1 MNFDAV
7 SHWETARV
15 RKKLVRATLTSVL
28 SLQKEGEDVFQRNLE
43 RERSA
48 RKMTDRERTASQAYL
63 EVAAA
68 HGVEYVFGLPGTS
81 GQEFIGTIA
90 DQEKIRFILAL
101 HETCVVSMADGYA
114 RVSGKPS
121 LAQLST
127 LPGTANAVGALY
139 DAYRDRSPV
148 VLTST
153 NVDTRIVGRDSHTE
167 GKDLVELTKQFTKW
181 SCEVHRADRIPE
193 ILNRAFKVAATPPTG
208 PVYLSLPSNLLGEPI
223 NIQNPDAE
231 RSRVVPRMPGDPE
244 ALTEAAG
251 MLAEAKRPLIVA
263 GSGIAKTGAIKELV
277 ELAEIVAAPV
287 VMEPRYSFLSF
298 PTTHPYSFQ
307 IAERQPTFDLPVWG
321 EPDLILAIGC
331 RLIREYRYL
340 PEPVIK
346 PETRC
351 IHIEEDP
358 WEIGKV
364 FPVDLGIVADAKSAL
379 RSLLDVLPAKVDG
392 NHKAERIERLKKAK
406 ETVKA
411 ELEKRIQNGWDA
423 TPINAARLVRTMDK
437 LLEPDALIVNESPT
451 SKDILMSNF
460 QFTPGRSYFSNS
472 SAGHLGWG
480 LGAAIGA
487 KLASPG
493 RRVVACLGDG
503 SCMFGIQGLWTMA
516 KYRVPLVV
524 IVFNNRA
531 YMAVKNQFRG
541 TDERIKIAAEMGAE
555 LVGPELNFARIA
567 DSFGIFGQRVE
578 EPGQIEAALKRAL
591 DQSGPALVDVVIS
604 QNTRKD

>member
-1 MNFDAV
+1 
-7 SHWETARV
+7 
-15 RKKLVRATLTSVL
+15 
-28 SLQKEGEDVFQRNLE
+28 
-43 RERSA
+43 
-48 RKMTDRERTASQAYL
+48 MTDLTRTASQAYL
-63 EVAAA
+63 EVAAD
-68 HGVEYVFGLPGTS
+68 HGVDYVFGLPGTS

-90 DQEKIRFILAL
+90 DQEKVRFILAL

-114 RVSGKPS
+114 RVTGRPS

-127 LPGTANAVGALY
+127 LPGTANSVGALY

-193 ILNRAFKVAATPPTG
+193 ILNRAFKVASTPPMG
-208 PVYLSLPSNLLGEPI
+208 PVYLSLPSNLLGESI
-223 NIQNPDAE
+223 TVKNPDVE
-231 RSRVVPRMPGDPE
+231 RSRIVPRMAGDPD
-244 ALTEAAG
+244 ALRDTAK
-251 MLAEAKRPLIVA
+251 LLTEAKRPLIVA
-263 GSGIAKTGAIKELV
+263 GSGVAKAGAIEELIK
-277 ELAEIVAAPV
+277 LAEMVAAPV

-307 IAERQPTFDLPVWG
+307 IAERQPTFNLPVWG
-321 EPDLILAIGC
+321 EPDLIFAVGC

-340 PEPVIK
+340 PETVIK

-364 FPVDLGIVADAKSAL
+364 FPVDLGIVADPKSAL
-379 RSLLDVLPAKVDG
+379 RSLVEVFPIFSEQSNG
-392 NHKAERIERLKKAK
+392 SRRTERIECLMKAK
-406 ETVKA
+406 AQTNT
-411 ELEKRIQNGWDA
+411 ELESRVKQGWDA
-423 TPINAARLVRTMDK
+423 IPINAARLMRTMDK
-437 LLEPDALIVNESPT
+437 LIDPDALIVNESPT
-451 SKDILMSNF
+451 SKDILMANF
-460 QFTPGRSYFSNS
+460 QFTRARSYFSNS

-487 KLASPG
+487 ALASPK

-503 SCMFGIQGLWTMA
+503 SAMFGIQGLWTLA
-516 KYRVPLVV
+516 KYRVPLLV

-541 TDERIKIAAEMGAE
+541 PEERIRIAAEMGAE
-555 LVGPELNFARIA
+555 LVGPEINFARLA
-567 DSFGIFGQRVE
+567 ETFGIFGQRVE
-578 EPGQIEAALKRAL
+578 QPEAIEPALKRAL
-591 DQSGPALVDVVIS
+591 EQSGPALVDVVIA

>member
-1 MNFDAV
+1 MAHASD
-7 SHWETARV
+7 
-15 RKKLVRATLTSVL
+15 K
-28 SLQKEGEDVFQRNLE
+28 QK
-43 RERSA
+43 
-48 RKMTDRERTASQAYL
+48 TASQAYL

-68 HGVEYVFGLPGTS
+68 HGTEYVFGLPGTS

-101 HETCVVSMADGYA
+101 HETTVVSMADGYA
-114 RVSGKPS
+114 RVSGKPT

-127 LPGTANAVGALY
+127 LPGTANSIGALY

-153 NVDTRIVGRDSHTE
+153 NVDTRIAGRDAHTE

-181 SCEVHRADRIPE
+181 SYEVHRAERIPE
-193 ILNRAFKVAATPPTG
+193 ILNRAFKVAAAPPAG
-208 PVYLSLPSNLLGEPI
+208 PVYLSLPSDLLGESIDAVIPE
-223 NIQNPDAE
+223 AE
-231 RSRVVPRMPGDPE
+231 RFRVVPRIAADPD
-244 ALTEAAG
+244 ALRNAAG
-251 MLAEAKRPLIVA
+251 LLAGAKRPVIVA
-263 GSGIAKTGAIKELV
+263 GSGVARAGASEELIK
-277 ELAEIVAAPV
+277 LAELVAAPV

-307 IAERQPTFDLPVWG
+307 IAERQPNFDLPVWG
-321 EPDLILAIGC
+321 EPDLIFAIGC

-340 PEPVIK
+340 AEPVIK
-346 PETRC
+346 PGTRAV
-351 IHIEEDP
+351 HIEEDP

-364 FPVDLGIVADAKSAL
+364 FPVDVGIVADAKSAL
-379 RSLLDVLPAKVDG
+379 GALLEILPAEEG
-392 NHKAERIERLKKAK
+392 AGRGERIECLKIAKARAA
-406 ETVKA
+406 A
-411 ELEKRIQNGWDA
+411 ELEKRAHSDWNA
-423 TPINAARLVRTMDK
+423 KPINAARLVRAMDK
-437 LLEPDALIVNESPT
+437 LFDEDVLIVNESPT

-460 QFTPGRSYFSNS
+460 SFTSRRAYFSNS

-487 KLASPG
+487 ALARPK

-503 SCMFGIQGLWTMA
+503 SCMFGIQGLWTLA
-516 KYRVPLVV
+516 KYRVPLLVV
-524 IVFNNRA
+524 VFNNRA

-541 TDERIKIAAEMGAE
+541 PEERIKIAAELGAE
-555 LVGPELNFARIA
+555 LVGPELNFARLA

-578 EPGQIEAALKRAL
+578 EPDQIEPALRSAL
-591 DQSGPALVDVVIS
+591 AQSGPALVDVVIS

>member
-1 MNFDAV
+1 
-7 SHWETARV
+7 
-15 RKKLVRATLTSVL
+15 
-28 SLQKEGEDVFQRNLE
+28 
-43 RERSA
+43 
-48 RKMTDRERTASQAYL
+48 MTDLTRTASQAYL
-63 EVAAA
+63 EVAAD
-68 HGVEYVFGLPGTS
+68 HGVDYVFGLPGTS

-90 DQEKIRFILAL
+90 DQEKVRFILAL

-114 RVSGKPS
+114 RVTGRPS

-127 LPGTANAVGALY
+127 LPGTANSVGALY

-167 GKDLVELTKQFTKW
+167 GKDLVELTRQFTKW

-193 ILNRAFKVAATPPTG
+193 ILNRAFKVASTPPMG
-208 PVYLSLPSNLLGEPI
+208 PVYLSLPSNLLGESI
-223 NIQNPDAE
+223 TVKNPDVE
-231 RSRVVPRMPGDPE
+231 RSRIVPRMAGDPD
-244 ALTEAAG
+244 ALRDTAK
-251 MLAEAKRPLIVA
+251 LLTEAKRPLIVA
-263 GSGIAKTGAIKELV
+263 GSGVAKAGAIEELIK
-277 ELAEIVAAPV
+277 LAEMVAAPV

-307 IAERQPTFDLPVWG
+307 IAERQPTFNLPVWG
-321 EPDLILAIGC
+321 EPDLIFAVGC

-340 PEPVIK
+340 PETVIK

-364 FPVDLGIVADAKSAL
+364 FPVDLGIVADPKSAL
-379 RSLLDVLPAKVDG
+379 RSLVEVFPLFSEQSNG
-392 NHKAERIERLKKAK
+392 SRRTERIECLQKAK
-406 ETVKA
+406 AQTNT
-411 ELEKRIQNGWDA
+411 ELESRVKQGWDA
-423 TPINAARLVRTMDK
+423 IPINAARLMRTMDK
-437 LLEPDALIVNESPT
+437 LIDPDALIVNESPT
-451 SKDILMSNF
+451 SKDILMANF
-460 QFTPGRSYFSNS
+460 QFTRARSYFSNS

-487 KLASPG
+487 ALASPK

-503 SCMFGIQGLWTMA
+503 SAMFGIQGLWTLA
-516 KYRVPLVV
+516 KYRVPLLV

-541 TDERIKIAAEMGAE
+541 PEERIRIAAEMGAE
-555 LVGPELNFARIA
+555 LVGPEINFARLA
-567 DSFGIFGQRVE
+567 ETFGIFGQRVE
-578 EPGQIEAALKRAL
+578 QPEAIEPALKRAL
-591 DQSGPALVDVVIS
+591 EQSGPALVDVVIA

>member
-1 MNFDAV
+1 
-7 SHWETARV
+7 
-15 RKKLVRATLTSVL
+15 
-28 SLQKEGEDVFQRNLE
+28 
-43 RERSA
+43 
-48 RKMTDRERTASQAYL
+48 MTELARTASQAYL

-68 HGVEYVFGLPGTS
+68 HGVDYVFGLPGTS

-90 DQEKIRFILAL
+90 DQEKVRFILAL

-114 RVSGKPS
+114 RVTGRPS

-127 LPGTANAVGALY
+127 LPGTANSVGALY

-193 ILNRAFKVAATPPTG
+193 ILNRAFKVASTPPTG
-208 PVYLSLPSNLLGEPI
+208 PVYLSLPSNLLGESI
-223 NIQNPDAE
+223 SVQNPDAE
-231 RSRVVPRMPGDPE
+231 RSRIVSRMASDPE
-244 ALTEAAG
+244 ALKDATKL
-251 MLAEAKRPLIVA
+251 LAQARRPLIVA
-263 GSGIAKTGAIKELV
+263 GSGVAKAGAIEELV
-277 ELAEIVAAPV
+277 KLAELVAAPV

-307 IAERQPTFDLPVWG
+307 IAERQPAFNLPVWG
-321 EPDLILAIGC
+321 EPDLIFAIGC
-331 RLIREYRYL
+331 RLIREYRYI
-340 PEPVIK
+340 PEPVIR

-351 IHIEEDP
+351 VHIEEDP

-364 FPVDLGIVADAKSAL
+364 FPVDLGIVADSKSAL
-379 RSLLDVLPAKVDG
+379 RSLLEIFPMFSEESHGSRKT
-392 NHKAERIERLKKAK
+392 ERIECLQKAK
-406 ETVKA
+406 AQTKA
-411 ELEKRIQNGWDA
+411 ELESRIKQGWDA
-423 TPINAARLVRTMDK
+423 TPINAARLMRTMDK
-437 LLEPDALIVNESPT
+437 LIDQDALIVNESPT

-460 QFTPGRSYFSNS
+460 QFTSARSYFSNS

-487 KLASPG
+487 ALASPK

-503 SCMFGIQGLWTMA
+503 SAMFGIQGLWTLA
-516 KYRVPLVV
+516 KYRVPLLV

-541 TDERIKIAAEMGAE
+541 PEERIRIAAEMGAE
-555 LVGPELNFARIA
+555 LVGPEINFSRLAET
-567 DSFGIFGQRVE
+567 FGIFGQRVE
-578 EPGQIEAALKRAL
+578 QPEAIEPALKRAL
-591 DQSGPALVDVVIS
+591 EQSGPAVLDVVIN

>member
-1 MNFDAV
+1 
-7 SHWETARV
+7 
-15 RKKLVRATLTSVL
+15 
-28 SLQKEGEDVFQRNLE
+28 
-43 RERSA
+43 
-48 RKMTDRERTASQAYL
+48 MTELARTASQAYL

-68 HGVEYVFGLPGTS
+68 HGVDYVFGLPGTS

-90 DQEKIRFILAL
+90 DQEKVRFILAL

-114 RVSGKPS
+114 RVTGRPS

-127 LPGTANAVGALY
+127 LPGTANSVGALY

-153 NVDTRIVGRDSHTE
+153 NVDTRIAGRDSHTE

-208 PVYLSLPSNLLGEPI
+208 PVYLSLPSNLLGESI
-223 NIQNPDAE
+223 TVKNPDAE
-231 RSRVVPRMPGDPE
+231 RSRIVPRMAGDPE
-244 ALTEAAG
+244 ALKEAA
-251 MLAEAKRPLIVA
+251 MLLGQAKRPLIVA
-263 GSGIAKTGAIKELV
+263 GSGVAKAGAIEELIT
-277 ELAEIVAAPV
+277 LAEMVAAPV

-307 IAERQPTFDLPVWG
+307 IAERQPTFNPPVWG
-321 EPDLILAIGC
+321 EPDLIFAIGC

-340 PEPVIK
+340 PESVIK

-351 IHIEEDP
+351 VHIEEDP

-364 FPVDLGIVADAKSAL
+364 FPVDLGVVADPKSAL
-379 RSLLDVLPAKVDG
+379 CSLVEFFPMFAESDGSRRS
-392 NHKAERIERLKKAK
+392 ERIECLQKAK
-406 ETVKA
+406 TQTST
-411 ELEKRIQNGWDA
+411 ELESRVKQGWDA
-423 TPINAARLVRTMDK
+423 IPINAARLMRSMDK
-437 LLEPDALIVNESPT
+437 LIDQDALIVNESPT
-451 SKDILMSNF
+451 SKDILMANF
-460 QFTPGRSYFSNS
+460 QFNRARSYFSNS

-487 KLASPG
+487 ALASPK

-503 SCMFGIQGLWTMA
+503 SAMFGIQGLWTLA
-516 KYRVPLVV
+516 KYRVPLLV

-541 TDERIKIAAEMGAE
+541 PEERIRIAAEMGAE
-555 LVGPELNFARIA
+555 LVGPEINFSRLAET
-567 DSFGIFGQRVE
+567 FGIYGQRIE
-578 EPGQIEAALKRAL
+578 QPEAIEPALKRAL
-591 DQSGPALVDVVIS
+591 EQPGPALVDVVIA